1 MESGIATNLSIICL
15 IFINLL
21 QIFIS
26 TSYQISPLKMVLDR
40 NDKRDFKD
48 VVKVMMIGEVK
59 AHSLPQDS
67 IDINVRQ
74 VCLV

>member
-1 MESGIATNLSIICL
+1 MESGIATNLSIICQIL
-15 IFINLL
+15 INLF
-21 QIFIS
+21 QTFS
-26 TSYQISPLKMVLDR
+26 TTYQISPLKMVLDR
-40 NDKRDFKD
+40 NDKRDFND

-74 VCLV
+74 VSVH

>member
-1 MESGIATNLSIICL
+1 
-15 IFINLL
+15 
-21 QIFIS
+21 
-26 TSYQISPLKMVLDR
+26 MVLDR
-40 NDKRDFKD
+40 NDKRDFND

-74 VCLV
+74 VSVH

>member
-1 MESGIATNLSIICL
+1 MESGIVTNLSIICQ
-15 IFINLL
+15 IFINLF
-21 QIFIS
+21 QTFS
-26 TSYQISPLKMVLDR
+26 TTYQISPLKMVLDR
-40 NDKRDFKD
+40 NDKRDFND

-74 VCLV
+74 VSVH